1 MNKLVSTKNLNISGF
16 ERGNKDGWKNRTYF
30 DSKSSFDIV
39 NKSGFANSNR
49 NNSSVSINVNRSRNK
64 IDVK

>member
-16 ERGNKDGWKNRTYF
+16 ERGNKDMWKNRTYF

-39 NKSGFANSNR
+39 NKSGFANNNR
-49 NNSSVSINVNRSRNK
+49 NNSSVSINVNNSRNN
-64 IDVK
+64 I